1 MRAAQVLQR
10 CLSDALVLMHARRRE
25 VLFKATE
32 GLLQGRR
39 LTLMDVARSWPDAQ
53 RVRAPLKA
61 LDRLL
66 SNRHLQGERLSLHA
80 AMAVWLLRHPQP
92 VIVVDWCDL
101 KADRSQHLL
110 RAAIAVGGR
119 TLTLLDAVFPDGM
132 QASPV
137 AERWFLEQLAGL
149 IPAGCTPIIVTDA
162 GFRAPWFRR
171 VEALGWHWVGRLR
184 NRTLIKPI
192 AEDQPED
199 WVPCK
204 ALYAL
209 ALAAPRD
216 LGLMHIVR
224 NEPMVARTVLH
235 ARQPRHRKSCTRRGQ
250 PRRSKNSLQS
260 AAREREPWLLVA
272 SPELEAVSA
281 RQLIGLYARRMQIEL
296 AFRDLKSHRY
306 GQGFEDS
313 LTRKGSRIEILLLI
327 QTLAAF
333 ASWLVGIAC
342 ETVGIDRWLNP
353 RRSIRRLYSVMRLG
367 REALVRRWLDWT
379 VEQLVAQLL
388 DPDPALRAQLEL
400 PA

>member
-10 CLSDALVLMHARRRE
+10 CLSDAVVPMHASRRQA
-25 VLFKATE
+25 LFKATE
-32 GLLQGRR
+32 ALLQGRR
-39 LTLMDVARSWPDAQ
+39 LTLMDMARSWPDAQ

-66 SNRHLQGERLSLHA
+66 GNRHLQSERLSLHA
-80 AMAVWLLRHPQP
+80 AMAVWLLRQPQP

-132 QASPV
+132 QGSPV
-137 AERWFLEQLAGL
+137 AEKQFLEQLAEL
-149 IPAGCTPIIVTDA
+149 IPAGCTPILVTDA

-171 VEALGWHWVGRLR
+171 VEALGWHWLGRLR
-184 NRTLIKPI
+184 HRTLIKPVT
-192 AEDQPED
+192 EEQPED

-224 NEPMVARTVLH
+224 NAPMVARTVLH
-235 ARQPRHRKSCTRRGQ
+235 ARHPRHRKSCTRRGQ

-272 SPELEAVSA
+272 SPQLEALSA
-281 RQLIGLYARRMQIEL
+281 RQLMGLYARRMQIEL

-342 ETVGIDRWLNP
+342 EKVGIDRWLNP
-353 RRSIRRLYSVMRLG
+353 RRSIRRLYSAMRLG

-388 DPDPALRAQLEL
+388 DPHPALREQLEL

>member
-10 CLSDALVLMHARRRE
+10 CLSDAVVPMHAGRRQA
-25 VLFKATE
+25 LFKATE
-32 GLLQGRR
+32 ALLQGRR
-39 LTLMDVARSWPDAQ
+39 LTLMDMARSWPDAQ

-66 SNRHLQGERLSLHA
+66 GNRHLQGERLSLHA
-80 AMAVWLLRHPQP
+80 AMAVWLLRQPQP

-132 QASPV
+132 QGSPA
-137 AERWFLEQLAGL
+137 AEKRFLKQLAEL
-149 IPAGCTPIIVTDA
+149 IPAGCTPILVTDA
-162 GFRAPWFRR
+162 GFRAPWFRQ
-171 VEALGWHWVGRLR
+171 VEALGWHWLGRLR
-184 NRTLIKPI
+184 HSTLIKPVT
-192 AEDQPED
+192 EEQPED
-199 WVPCK
+199 WVPSK

-224 NEPMVARTVLH
+224 NAPMVARTVLH
-235 ARQPRHRKSCTRRGQ
+235 ARQPRHRTSCTRRGQ

-272 SPELEAVSA
+272 SPQLEALSA

-342 ETVGIDRWLNP
+342 EKVGIDRWLNP

-379 VEQLVAQLL
+379 VEQLLAQLL
-388 DPDPALRAQLEL
+388 DPHPALREQWEL

>member
-10 CLSDALVLMHARRRE
+10 CLSDALVPMHARRRD

-39 LTLMDVARSWPDAQ
+39 LTLMDVARSWPDAR

-80 AMAVWLLRHPQP
+80 AMAGWLLRHPQP

-137 AERWFLEQLAGL
+137 AERVFLEQLAGL

-171 VEALGWHWVGRLR
+171 VEALGWHWLGRLR

-192 AEDQPED
+192 AEDQPGD

-235 ARQPRHRKSCTRRGQ
+235 ARPPRHRKSFTRRGQ

-272 SPELEAVSA
+272 SPELEALTP

-327 QTLAAF
+327 HTLAAF

-342 ETVGIDRWLNP
+342 ERVGIDRWLNP
-353 RRSIRRLYSVMRLG
+353 RRSIRRLYSALRLG

-379 VEQLVAQLL
+379 VEQLIEQLIH
-388 DPDPALRAQLEL
+388 PHPALREQLEL

>member
-1 MRAAQVLQR
+1 MRATQVLQR
-10 CLSDALVLMHARRRE
+10 CLSDALIPMHASRCA
-25 VLFKATE
+25 VLLKATE
-32 GLLQGRR
+32 ALLARRR

-66 SNRHLQGERLSLHA
+66 SNRHLQAERGSLHA
-80 AMAVWLLRHPQP
+80 AMAIWLVRQRQP

-110 RAAIAVGGR
+110 RAAVAVGGR
-119 TLTLLDAVFPDGM
+119 TLTLLDSVFPDGM

-137 AERWFLEQLAGL
+137 AEKQFLKQLAEL

-162 GFRAPWFRR
+162 GFRAPWYRQ
-171 VEALGWHWVGRLR
+171 VEALGWHWLGRLR
-184 NRTLIKPI
+184 HRKLIKPVTEEL
-192 AEDQPED
+192 AED

-224 NEPMVARTVLH
+224 NAPMVARTVLH
-235 ARQPRHRKSCTRRGQ
+235 AKPPQHRKSYTRRGQ
-250 PRRSKNSLQS
+250 PRRSKSSLQS

-272 SPELEAVSA
+272 SPELEALSA

-313 LTRKGSRIEILLLI
+313 LTRKGARIEILLLI
-327 QTLAAF
+327 HTLAAF
-333 ASWLVGIAC
+333 ASWLVGMAC
-342 ETVGIDRWLNP
+342 EHVGIDRWLNP
-353 RRSIRRLYSVMRLG
+353 RCSTRRLYSVMRLG

-379 VEQLVAQLL
+379 VEQLIEQLIN
-388 DPDPALRAQLEL
+388 PQPALREQLAL
-400 PA
+400 PV

>member
-1 MRAAQVLQR
+1 MRATQVLQR
-10 CLSDALVLMHARRRE
+10 CLSDALIPMHASRCA
-25 VLFKATE
+25 VLLKATE
-32 GLLQGRR
+32 ALLTGRR

-66 SNRHLQGERLSLHA
+66 SNRHLQAERGSLHA
-80 AMAVWLLRHPQP
+80 AMAIWLVRQRQP

-110 RAAIAVGGR
+110 RAAVAVGGR
-119 TLTLLDAVFPDGM
+119 TLTLLDSVFPDGM

-137 AERWFLEQLAGL
+137 AEKQFLKQLAEL

-162 GFRAPWFRR
+162 GFRAPWYRQ
-171 VEALGWHWVGRLR
+171 VEALGWHWLGRLR
-184 NRTLIKPI
+184 HRTLIKPVTEEL
-192 AEDQPED
+192 AED

-224 NEPMVARTVLH
+224 NAPMVARTVLH
-235 ARQPRHRKSCTRRGQ
+235 AKPPRHRKSYPRRGQ
-250 PRRSKNSLQS
+250 PRRSKSSLQS

-272 SPELEAVSA
+272 SPELEALSA

-306 GQGFEDS
+306 GQGYEDS
-313 LTRKGSRIEILLLI
+313 LTRKGARIEILLLI
-327 QTLAAF
+327 HTLAAF
-333 ASWLVGIAC
+333 ASWLVGMAC
-342 ETVGIDRWLNP
+342 ERVGIDRWLNP
-353 RRSIRRLYSVMRLG
+353 RRSTRRLYSVMRLG

-379 VEQLVAQLL
+379 VEQLIEQLIN
-388 DPDPALRAQLEL
+388 PQPALREQLAL
-400 PA
+400 PV

>member
-10 CLSDALVLMHARRRE
+10 CLFDAVVPMHAGRRRA
-25 VLFKATE
+25 LFKATE
-32 GLLQGRR
+32 ALLQGRR
-39 LTLMDVARSWPDAQ
+39 LTLMDLARSWPDAQ

-66 SNRHLQGERLSLHA
+66 GNRHLQAERFSLHA
-80 AMAVWLLRHPQP
+80 AMAVWLLRQKQP

-132 QASPV
+132 QGSPV
-137 AERWFLEQLAGL
+137 AEKQFLEQLAKL
-149 IPAGCTPIIVTDA
+149 IPAGCVPIVVTDA
-162 GFRAPWFRR
+162 GFRAPWFRS
-171 VEALGWHWVGRLR
+171 VEALGWHWLGRLR
-184 NRTLIKPI
+184 HRTLIKPV
-192 AEDQPED
+192 AEEQPED
-199 WVPCK
+199 WVPSK

-224 NEPMVARTVLH
+224 NAPMVARTVLH

-272 SPELEAVSA
+272 SPQLEALSA
-281 RQLIGLYARRMQIEL
+281 RQLIGLYTRRMQIEL

-342 ETVGIDRWLNP
+342 EKVGIDRWLNP
-353 RRSIRRLYSVMRLG
+353 RRSTRRLYSVMRLG
-367 REALVRRWLDWT
+367 REALVRKWLDWT
-379 VEQLVAQLL
+379 VEKLVTQLL
-388 DPDPALRAQLEL
+388 DPHPALQEQLEL

>member
-10 CLSDALVLMHARRRE
+10 CLSDAVVRMHACRRQA
-25 VLFKATE
+25 LFKATE
-32 GLLQGRR
+32 ALLQGRR
-39 LTLMDVARSWPDAQ
+39 LTLMDMARSWPDAQ

-66 SNRHLQGERLSLHA
+66 GNRHLQGERLSLHA
-80 AMAVWLLRHPQP
+80 AMAVWLLRQPQP

-110 RAAIAVGGR
+110 RAAVAVGGR

-132 QASPV
+132 QGSPV
-137 AERWFLEQLAGL
+137 AEKQFLEQLAEL
-149 IPAGCTPIIVTDA
+149 IPAGCTPIVVTDA
-162 GFRAPWFRR
+162 GFRAPWFRG
-171 VEALGWHWVGRLR
+171 VEALGWHWLGRLR
-184 NRTLIKPI
+184 HRTLIKPVM
-192 AEDQPED
+192 EEQPED
-199 WVPCK
+199 WVPSK

-209 ALAAPRD
+209 ALATPRD

-224 NEPMVARTVLH
+224 NAPMVARTVLH
-235 ARQPRHRKSCTRRGQ
+235 ARQPRHRTSCTRRGQ

-272 SPELEAVSA
+272 SPQLEALSA

-327 QTLAAF
+327 QSLAAF

-342 ETVGIDRWLNP
+342 EKVGIDRWLNP
-353 RRSIRRLYSVMRLG
+353 RRSTRRLYSAMRLG
-367 REALVRRWLDWT
+367 REALVRGWLDWT
-379 VEQLVAQLL
+379 VEQLVTQLF
-388 DPDPALRAQLEL
+388 DPPPALREQLEL

>member
-1 MRAAQVLQR
+1 L
-10 CLSDALVLMHARRRE
+10 
-25 VLFKATE
+25 
-32 GLLQGRR
+32 
-39 LTLMDVARSWPDAQ
+39 
-53 RVRAPLKA
+53 
-61 LDRLL
+61 
-66 SNRHLQGERLSLHA
+66 
-80 AMAVWLLRHPQP
+80 
-92 VIVVDWCDL
+92 
-101 KADRSQHLL
+101 
-110 RAAIAVGGR
+110 
-119 TLTLLDAVFPDGM
+119 
-132 QASPV
+132 AS
-137 AERWFLEQLAGL
+137 L

-162 GFRAPWFRR
+162 GVRAPWFRR

-235 ARQPRHRKSCTRRGQ
+235 ARLPRHRKSCTRRGQ

-272 SPELEAVSA
+272 SPQLEAVSA

-327 QTLAAF
+327 HTLAAF

-388 DPDPALRAQLEL
+388 DPDPALREQLEL